1 MVSVA
6 VAASLSL
13 INACEKN
20 RQSEPVQKLSHA
32 EQRGSAE
39 GLVLAGLL
47 ALKRCVNGAKH
58 IRSHADLKFKPA
70 TPANNQSSRVVIH
83 STVRPGV
90 VPA

>member
-20 RQSEPVQKLSHA
+20 RQSEPVQKLSYA

-47 ALKRCVNGAKH
+47 ALKRCREWGET
-58 IRSHADLKFKPA
+58 RQEPC
-70 TPANNQSSRVVIH
+70 
-83 STVRPGV
+83 RPQIQ
-90 VPA
+90 ARNTSQ